1 MLRHAAATGKRP
13 DSQECVWV
21 MSNVMRSNEGEDG
34 ENRCSV
40 DELRQGPSGGG
51 SSNHINMDL
60 VTDVELH
67 EDYDMITT
75 STSKGLK
82 GDLAGADVIATILD
96 LEVGGLRRSSDFPS
110 PKCVFSGLFQ
120 SNFLTENMKI

>member
-1 MLRHAAATGKRP
+1 
-13 DSQECVWV
+13 

-82 GDLAGADVIATILD
+82 GDLAGA
-96 LEVGGLRRSSDFPS
+96 VGCLLYSEPRSA
-110 PKCVFSGLFQ
+110 CLGG
-120 SNFLTENMKI
+120 EGG